1 MLAPLYPGRKTGPHA
16 EGRHPARRALK
27 LGGFPPKIIASCIWQ
42 PTKMLAFVCTA
53 ASGVPRAQSVSRATL
68 DPDSGTVCI
77 STAVHTKTA
86 QCNLDCNA
94 RGRQCPKE
102 CLCAPAKASLELSFG
117 MPSDSFAS
125 LVSLAAHGVVSTY
138 NASAHKTAALHRKAP
153 EGEQH
158 RKAPE
163 GHHHV
168 AYNAGQMAVSNARAR
183 RRCL

>member
-1 MLAPLYPGRKTGPHA
+1 
-16 EGRHPARRALK
+16 
-27 LGGFPPKIIASCIWQ
+27 
-42 PTKMLAFVCTA
+42 MLAFVCTA

-125 LVSLAAHGVVSTY
+125 LVSLAAHGAVSTY
-138 NASAHKTAALHRKAP
+138 NASAHKTASL
-153 EGEQH
+153 H

-168 AYNAGQMAVSNARAR
+168 AYNGGQMAVSNARAR